1 MNFEKGLLSFKTVNF
16 SHNNFTMATWQTLW
30 NFSLI
35 MKSCQNNDKKCFRET
50 LVVWSLFHRQNIKQ
64 KSQIHLP
71 SSVLL
76 WTCLATSVL
85 RESKIFK
92 ILSCQLYF
100 HTTNYTLKDL
110 FTRHNTFWKSVSS
123 SPVLKATI
131 RDTIQKVKLL
141 LSTPILLQN
150 WKIVAL
156 QMNKTKLTIS
166 LEDEVTFCV
175 PQNKIIVLW
184 FKCFLSENLAKKM
197 DFCVLFVY
205 IIIDK
210 L

>member
-1 MNFEKGLLSFKTVNF
+1 MNFEKGLLSFKTINF

-35 MKSCQNNDKKCFRET
+35 MKSCQNNDKK
-50 LVVWSLFHRQNIKQ
+50 RQNIKQ

-110 FTRHNTFWKSVSS
+110 FTRHNIFWKSLSS

-156 QMNKTKLTIS
+156 QISKTKLTIS

-175 PQNKIIVLW
+175 PQNKIIVLR

>member
-1 MNFEKGLLSFKTVNF
+1 MNFEKGLLSFKTINF
-16 SHNNFTMATWQTLW
+16 SHNNFTMATWQTVW

-35 MKSCQNNDKKCFRET
+35 MKSCQNNDKK
-50 LVVWSLFHRQNIKQ
+50 RQNIKQ

-110 FTRHNTFWKSVSS
+110 FTRHNIFWKSLSS

-184 FKCFLSENLAKKM
+184 FKCFLSENLAKKWI
-197 DFCVLFVY
+197 FVSFLFT
-205 IIIDK
+205 
-210 L
+210 

>member
-1 MNFEKGLLSFKTVNF
+1 MNFEKGLLSFKTINF

-35 MKSCQNNDKKCFRET
+35 MKSCQNNDKK
-50 LVVWSLFHRQNIKQ
+50 RQNIKQ

-110 FTRHNTFWKSVSS
+110 FTRHNIFWKSLSS

-184 FKCFLSENLAKKM
+184 FKCFLSENLAKKWI
-197 DFCVLFVY
+197 FVSFLFT
-205 IIIDK
+205 
-210 L
+210 

>member
-1 MNFEKGLLSFKTVNF
+1 MTKKGKTSNKNHKYIYLLLFCFELAWQPLSWESQKFLKSWVV
-16 SHNNFTMATWQTLW
+16 SFTFTQQT
-30 NFSLI
+30 
-35 MKSCQNNDKKCFRET
+35 
-50 LVVWSLFHRQNIKQ
+50 
-64 KSQIHLP
+64 
-71 SSVLL
+71 
-76 WTCLATSVL
+76 
-85 RESKIFK
+85 
-92 ILSCQLYF
+92 
-100 HTTNYTLKDL
+100 KDL

-131 RDTIQKVKLL
+131 RDAIQKVKLL

-166 LEDEVTFCV
+166 LEDEVTFYIAV
-175 PQNKIIVLW
+175 QM
-184 FKCFLSENLAKKM
+184 FLVWEFGKKM

-210 L
+210 F

>member
-1 MNFEKGLLSFKTVNF
+1 MCDHCFIGKTLNKNHIYIYLLLFCFELAWQPLSWDSK
-16 SHNNFTMATWQTLW
+16 
-30 NFSLI
+30 
-35 MKSCQNNDKKCFRET
+35 
-50 LVVWSLFHRQNIKQ
+50 
-64 KSQIHLP
+64 
-71 SSVLL
+71 
-76 WTCLATSVL
+76 
-85 RESKIFK
+85 KIFK

-100 HTTNYTLKDL
+100 HTTNHTLKDL
-110 FTRHNTFWKSVSS
+110 FTRHNTFWKSLSS

-175 PQNKIIVLW
+175 PQNKIIVLR

>member
-1 MNFEKGLLSFKTVNF
+1 MTKKGKTSNKNHKYIYLLLFCFELAWQPLSWDSEKFLK
-16 SHNNFTMATWQTLW
+16 
-30 NFSLI
+30 
-35 MKSCQNNDKKCFRET
+35 
-50 LVVWSLFHRQNIKQ
+50 
-64 KSQIHLP
+64 
-71 SSVLL
+71 SSVVSF
-76 WTCLATSVL
+76 TFT
-85 RESKIFK
+85 
-92 ILSCQLYF
+92 QQ
-100 HTTNYTLKDL
+100 TKDL

-131 RDTIQKVKLL
+131 RDAIQKVKLL

-184 FKCFLSENLAKKM
+184 FKCFLSENLAKKWI
-197 DFCVLFVY
+197 FVSFLFT
-205 IIIDK
+205 
-210 L
+210 

>member
-1 MNFEKGLLSFKTVNF
+1 MCDHCFKCKPSNKNHKYIYLLLFCFELAWQPLS
-16 SHNNFTMATWQTLW
+16 W
-30 NFSLI
+30 
-35 MKSCQNNDKKCFRET
+35 D
-50 LVVWSLFHRQNIKQ
+50 
-64 KSQIHLP
+64 
-71 SSVLL
+71 
-76 WTCLATSVL
+76 
-85 RESKIFK
+85 SKK
-92 ILSCQLYF
+92 ILSCQLYL

-166 LEDEVTFCV
+166 LKDEVTFCV
-175 PQNKIIVLW
+175 PQNEIIVLW

>member
-1 MNFEKGLLSFKTVNF
+1 
-16 SHNNFTMATWQTLW
+16 MATWQTVW

-35 MKSCQNNDKKCFRET
+35 MKSCQNNDKK
-50 LVVWSLFHRQNIKQ
+50 RQNIKQ

-110 FTRHNTFWKSVSS
+110 FTRHNIFWKSLSS

-184 FKCFLSENLAKKM
+184 FKCFLSENLAKKWI
-197 DFCVLFVY
+197 FVSFLFT
-205 IIIDK
+205 
-210 L
+210 

>member
-1 MNFEKGLLSFKTVNF
+1 MT
-16 SHNNFTMATWQTLW
+16 
-30 NFSLI
+30 
-35 MKSCQNNDKKCFRET
+35 KCFRET
-50 LVVWSLFHRQNIKQ
+50 LVVWSLFYRQTIKQ

-85 RESKIFK
+85 RQWKIFK

-100 HTTNYTLKDL
+100 HKTNYTLKLDL

-175 PQNKIIVLW
+175 PQNKMILR

-210 L
+210 F

>member
-1 MNFEKGLLSFKTVNF
+1 
-16 SHNNFTMATWQTLW
+16 
-30 NFSLI
+30 
-35 MKSCQNNDKKCFRET
+35 MKSCQNNDKK
-50 LVVWSLFHRQNIKQ
+50 RQNIKQ

-100 HTTNYTLKDL
+100 HTTNYTLQDL
-110 FTRHNTFWKSVSS
+110 FTRHDTFWKSVSS

-184 FKCFLSENLAKKM
+184 FKCFLSENLAKKWI
-197 DFCVLFVY
+197 FVSFLFT
-205 IIIDK
+205 
-210 L
+210 